1 MRDAEMRRNAIMLS
15 AAGASVKKPFAKRRH
30 GVSVFP
36 SPSKENSFQLHEAS
50 SPATPSPPPFS
61 ATDAVIPSYPF
72 ARPFAPTSLAFLP
85 GQILHD
91 SARPTPSPSLFTLSR
106 DAPPHP
112 RRHAISIIT
121 LTSGGPRSARA
132 RARARIEDANRVRLH
147 PEPKLNIYASTR
159 QLGAN

>member
-50 SPATPSPPPFS
+50 SPATPSPPSQP
-61 ATDAVIPSYPF
+61 
-72 ARPFAPTSLAFLP
+72 
-85 GQILHD
+85 
-91 SARPTPSPSLFTLSR
+91 PTPSYRHIPSRVLSLRRLLLFFPAKSSTIPRVQPLHPLFTLSR

-112 RRHAISIIT
+112 CRHAISIIT
-121 LTSGGPRSARA
+121 LTSGGPRSTRA